1 MYIVVANEKKIK
13 ELNHADLISIII
25 IHFHSD

>member
-13 ELNHADLISIII
+13 EFNHAHLISIII